1 MPIAGEDLPHH
12 GSHEAS
18 AGGRIVCG
26 HLKKTVNRFMMSD
39 ELSRSDSL
47 SFSDSMPIVAA
58 SEQYRADEEIKR
70 PQNEPG

>member
-1 MPIAGEDLPHH
+1 LWAFEKDSQSLHD
-12 GSHEAS
+12 E
-18 AGGRIVCG
+18 
-26 HLKKTVNRFMMSD
+26 SD

-70 PQNEPG
+70 PQMSQAEWHDKV